1 MSHAPNAYVPFEL
14 HGQELRDA
22 VVRYASNPIYLDNEE
37 WQNNDNPY
45 RRQLRPQVLPHLDY
59 DAVPGRENILDYSSL
74 AVQRVLT
81 SVYEADLVFLPKSGL
96 KDGKQED
103 FQQFYSPSNRALGEA
118 IRPALEKYAFGF
130 LDDEVEISGKW
141 TKESF
146 HAYIES
152 LGADDPAEASLTEKA
167 ILSSTD
173 RERAARMWLIQFAP
187 DFLSEASPMIRN
199 VLGHYGATQSEWF
212 KIIIDE
218 YGYGVH
224 DTKHSRLFERTLESA
239 GLASDIHRYWQYYL
253 NSSLLMNNYFHYL
266 GKNHELFFRYVG
278 ALYYTE
284 ATLVDFCRRAAS
296 VLTSVFGD
304 KADVEYFT
312 EHVHIDQHHGRMA
325 LEKLIDPLIEEHGE
339 HIIPEIVRGIEE
351 YRVIQAVSDDDF
363 ATQIAW
369 MDKGPEFKKLHA
381 PVWEAIESGKVT
393 APVADIV
400 EPYGEL
406 SNTHCH
412 DGDELCHIVSGT
424 MKFVSGFDSHQILEA
439 GEGTVIQKNRL
450 HGAIIESEE
459 CVYQI
464 HSVGDYKKCLS

>member
-1 MSHAPNAYVPFEL
+1 MSHTPFPYEPFEL

-37 WQNNDNPY
+37 WQNSDNPY
-45 RRQLRPQVLPHLDY
+45 RRQLRPQVLRHLDL
-59 DAVPGRENILDYSSL
+59 DRVPGRDEILDYSSL
-74 AVQRVLT
+74 AVQRLLT
-81 SVYEADLVFLPKSGL
+81 SIYEADLVFLPKTGL
-96 KDGKQED
+96 KGEGKWED
-103 FQQFYSPSNRALGEA
+103 FKRFYSPTNRVLGEM
-118 IRPALEKYAFGF
+118 IRPALERYAFGF
-130 LDDEVEISGKW
+130 LDEEVETSGKW
-141 TKESF
+141 T
-146 HAYIES
+146 AES
-152 LGADDPAEASLTEKA
+152 LETYLESLNAHEPAGPSLSEKA
-167 ILSSTD
+167 ITESTD

-199 VLGHYGATQSEWF
+199 VLGYYGAAQSEWF

-224 DTKHSRLFERTLESA
+224 DTKHSQLFERTLESV
-239 GLASDIHRYWQYYL
+239 GLETDVHRYWQYYL

-284 ATLVDFCRRAAS
+284 ATLVDFCRRATA
-296 VLTSVFGD
+296 LLKDVFGD
-304 KADVEYFT
+304 RADTRYFT

-325 LEKLIDPLIEEHGE
+325 LEKLIRPLVAEHGE
-339 HIIPEIVRGIEE
+339 QIIPEIVRGIEE
-351 YRVIQAVSDDDF
+351 YRRIQELADEDF

-369 MDKGPEFKKLHA
+369 MDNGPEFKKLHA
-381 PVWEAIESGKVT
+381 PVWDALSSGRVT

-439 GEGTVIQKNRL
+439 GEGTVIQRNRL

-464 HSVGDYKKCLS
+464 HSVGDYKKCM